1 MVFFLFLLLTL
12 GPLLLVFSTDLLLFF
27 STSGVIAGCGEGL
40 LVFFKG
46 FSYGPNSVLD
56 GDRELL

>member
-12 GPLLLVFSTDLLLFF
+12 GSLSLVFSTDLLLFLRRYCWLWRRLAGFF
-27 STSGVIAGCGEGL
+27 SKDFRMVQ
-40 LVFFKG
+40 
-46 FSYGPNSVLD
+46 NSVLD